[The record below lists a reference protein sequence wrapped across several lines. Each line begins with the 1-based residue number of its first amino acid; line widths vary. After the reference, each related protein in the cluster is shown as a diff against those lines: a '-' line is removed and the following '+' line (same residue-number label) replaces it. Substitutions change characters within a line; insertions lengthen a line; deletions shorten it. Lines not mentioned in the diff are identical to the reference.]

1 MAVAKKAKKDGV
13 EVKIE
18 TSNDAQ
24 KDKKHSKRKIKTAT
38 LETSGLTLSIESVE
52 PEKTSKKAVKAKKVK
67 GEKTPKT
74 AELQAVPEESPVA
87 AAEPVKPTRLRKSAK
102 KVVAKADAIKEA
114 TKVDDDDSGEVK
126 AWKAA
131 FAAQTIA
138 SIQDTTAQ
146 NIQAVKKATT
156 WKDVAKDGVE
166 AAKDVAVVGVPTYG
180 VVKGIKHLSKALGD
194 RTEVSMTG
202 DNNKYESAKTHINN
216 DVSTYATEEGASPT
230 VSATPAATTASP
242 VTSHTVHEAAE
253 LPEAPEGDEIKVPEA
268 EAPAVTEPEA
278 AAP

>member
-1 MAVAKKAKKDGV
+1 MNKTLAAVLILAALPLVGCGPKVGSVTTNYGADGRVTSTV
-13 EVKIE
+13 E
-18 TSNDAQ
+18 D
-24 KDKKHSKRKIKTAT
+24 
-38 LETSGLTLSIESVE
+38 
-52 PEKTSKKAVKAKKVK
+52 KAVGDPDTDYYRAVR
-67 GEKTPKT
+67 GV
-74 AELQAVPEESPVA
+74 AEQAAGV
-87 AAEPVKPTRLRKSAK
+87 
-102 KVVAKADAIKEA
+102 VVAKADAIKEA
-114 TKVDDDDSGEVK
+114 TRVDDDDIGEVK

-194 RTEVSMTG
+194 RTKVSITG

-230 VSATPAATTASP
+230 VNATPAATTASP
-242 VTSHTVHEAAE
+242 STSSTVHEAAE
-253 LPEAPEGDEIKVPEA
+253 LPEIEEPEGEFVPTEPPDFPDGPVEIPG
-268 EAPAVTEPEA
+268 PEA
-278 AAP
+278 AE

>member
-1 MAVAKKAKKDGV
+1 MNRKMLAAVLVLAAMASGCGVKTGTVTTNYDRDGRVTSTV
-13 EVKIE
+13 E
-18 TSNDAQ
+18 D
-24 KDKKHSKRKIKTAT
+24 
-38 LETSGLTLSIESVE
+38 
-52 PEKTSKKAVKAKKVK
+52 KAVGDPDTDYYRAVR
-67 GEKTPKT
+67 GV
-74 AELQAVPEESPVA
+74 AEQAAGV
-87 AAEPVKPTRLRKSAK
+87 
-102 KVVAKADAIKEA
+102 VVAKADAIKEA

-180 VVKGIKHLSKALGD
+180 VVKGVKHLSKALGD

-253 LPEAPEGDEIKVPEA
+253 LPKAPEGEEIEAPEA

>member
-1 MAVAKKAKKDGV
+1 MNRKMLAAVLVLAAMASGCGVKTGTVTTNYDRDGRVTSTV
-13 EVKIE
+13 E
-18 TSNDAQ
+18 D
-24 KDKKHSKRKIKTAT
+24 
-38 LETSGLTLSIESVE
+38 
-52 PEKTSKKAVKAKKVK
+52 KAVGDPDTDYYRAVR
-67 GEKTPKT
+67 GV
-74 AELQAVPEESPVA
+74 AEQAAGV
-87 AAEPVKPTRLRKSAK
+87 
-102 KVVAKADAIKEA
+102 VVAKADAIKDSV
-114 TKVDDDDSGEVK
+114 KVEDTDSGEVR
-126 AWKAA
+126 AWKSA
-131 FAAQTIA
+131 FAAQAIA
-138 SIQDTTAQ
+138 SIPDTTAQ

-242 VTSHTVHEAAE
+242 VTSHTVHEAVE
-253 LPEAPEGDEIKVPEA
+253 LPEAPEGEEIEAPEA

>member
-1 MAVAKKAKKDGV
+1 MNRKMLAAVLVLAAMASGCGVKTGTVTTNYDRDGRVTSTV
-13 EVKIE
+13 E
-18 TSNDAQ
+18 D
-24 KDKKHSKRKIKTAT
+24 
-38 LETSGLTLSIESVE
+38 
-52 PEKTSKKAVKAKKVK
+52 KAVGDPDTDYYRAVR
-67 GEKTPKT
+67 GV
-74 AELQAVPEESPVA
+74 AEQAAGV
-87 AAEPVKPTRLRKSAK
+87 
-102 KVVAKADAIKEA
+102 VVAKADAIKDSV
-114 TKVDDDDSGEVK
+114 KVEDTDSGEVR
-126 AWKAA
+126 AWKSA
-131 FAAQTIA
+131 FAAQAIA
-138 SIQDTTAQ
+138 SIPDTTAQ

-194 RTEVSMTG
+194 RSEVSMTG

-253 LPEAPEGDEIKVPEA
+253 LPEAPEDDEIKVPEA

>member
-1 MAVAKKAKKDGV
+1 MNKTLVAAIAIAALPLGGCGV
-13 EVKIE
+13 KTGTVTTNYDREGRV
-18 TSNDAQ
+18 TS
-24 KDKKHSKRKIKTAT
+24 T
-38 LETSGLTLSIESVE
+38 VE
-52 PEKTSKKAVKAKKVK
+52 DKAVGDPDTDYYRAVR
-67 GEKTPKT
+67 GV
-74 AELQAVPEESPVA
+74 AEQAAGV
-87 AAEPVKPTRLRKSAK
+87 
-102 KVVAKADAIKEA
+102 VVAKADAIKES

-194 RTEVSMTG
+194 RTKVSITG

-242 VTSHTVHEAAE
+242 STSSTVHEAPEPE
-253 LPEAPEGDEIKVPEA
+253 LPEGEFVPTEPPDFPDGPVEIPG
-268 EAPAVTEPEA
+268 PEA
-278 AAP
+278 AE

>member
-1 MAVAKKAKKDGV
+1 MNRKMLAAVLVLAAMASGCGVKTGTVTTNYDRDGRVTSTV
-13 EVKIE
+13 E
-18 TSNDAQ
+18 D
-24 KDKKHSKRKIKTAT
+24 
-38 LETSGLTLSIESVE
+38 
-52 PEKTSKKAVKAKKVK
+52 KAVGDPDTDYYRAVR
-67 GEKTPKT
+67 GV
-74 AELQAVPEESPVA
+74 AEQAAGV
-87 AAEPVKPTRLRKSAK
+87 
-102 KVVAKADAIKEA
+102 VVAKADAIKDSV
-114 TKVDDDDSGEVK
+114 KVEDTDSGEVR
-126 AWKAA
+126 AWKSA
-131 FAAQTIA
+131 FAAQAIA
-138 SIQDTTAQ
+138 SIPDTTAQ

-230 VSATPAATTASP
+230 VSATPAATTVSP